1 MLASSTALFVIS
13 SPLQLINA
21 VEARDRFHA
30 GAHTT
35 LLFIF
40 KKSIDIKQIQ
50 PILDQHWS
58 QVHYFRWRKISRLFY
73 PLMLARLLKTPPN
86 VGRVYLGYPF
96 NIRAHLANTCQTE
109 TWLLDDGTFTLWVND
124 QLAEIKSELW
134 KSRSLADYVFGRRV
148 STSYLK
154 QTTFFT
160 CYDIAP
166 KQGQPVVHNDFRCLK
181 SRISAD
187 VPVADEILFIGTPVE
202 KNLVENTSAFLTL
215 MRQVKSFYGS
225 KRVVYAAHRYED
237 VASRTQQLA
246 ALGVDVVQF
255 DTSLEVA
262 FFNAASRPAEIAS
275 FTSSALSNL
284 HQIYGFTARSFRV
297 PSSMT
302 PPERRNVFKL
312 LYEDIGRRDITI
324 TELQESVK

>member
-1 MLASSTALFVIS
+1 VLFVVS

-21 VEARDRFHA
+21 VEARDRFHTNE
-30 GAHTT
+30 HTT

-40 KKSIDIKQIQ
+40 KKTIDIKQIQ

-58 QVHYFRWRKISRLFY
+58 QVHYFRWSKLTRLFY
-73 PLMLARLLKTPPN
+73 PLVLARLLKTLPKIA
-86 VGRVYLGYPF
+86 RVYLGYPF
-96 NIRAHLANTCQTE
+96 NIRAHIANTCQEE

-124 QLAEIKSELW
+124 QLAEIKSDLW
-134 KSRSLADYVFGRRV
+134 KSRSIADHILGRRV
-148 STSYLK
+148 STQYLK

-160 CYDIAP
+160 CYNIVP

-187 VPVADEILFIGTPVE
+187 VPVSDEVLFIGTPVE
-202 KNLVENTSAFLTL
+202 KNLVENTDAFIAL
-215 MRQVKSFYGS
+215 MHQVKSFYGS
-225 KRVVYAAHRYED
+225 QQVVYAAHRYEN
-237 VASRTQQLA
+237 VAERQRQLA
-246 ALGVDVVQF
+246 ELGINVVQF

-262 FFNAASRPAEIAS
+262 FFNAESRPAEIAS

-284 HQIYGFTARSFRV
+284 HQIYGFTSRSFRV

-302 PPERRNVFKL
+302 PLARRDVFKL

-324 TELQESVK
+324 TDLQESSK